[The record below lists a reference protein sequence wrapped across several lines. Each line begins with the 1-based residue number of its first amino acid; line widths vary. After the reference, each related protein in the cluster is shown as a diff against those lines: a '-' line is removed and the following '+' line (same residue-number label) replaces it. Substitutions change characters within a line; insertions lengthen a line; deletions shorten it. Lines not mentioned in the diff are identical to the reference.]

1 MAKIDEIIQ
10 LAREF
15 EATDIYMTDGMPLM
29 LRVNGK
35 LTRAPFQP
43 SQKEVEETIYEIL
56 NQKKIKAF
64 DDGEDINV
72 AFSTQ
77 NGNRQRIHVFRQR
90 KRIAAVVHLLCPEIP
105 SFEEN
110 EIFPQMKE
118 ILKVQEGL
126 IVIAGRQGSGRTTTA
141 ISMLEYLNQNSE
153 KHILMLENPV
163 EYLFTGKKSLIHQRE
178 TGRDTDSM
186 EKALKSAMY
195 EACDVIFVSEI
206 QDFAS
211 LQEILKLIE
220 AGNLVIAIV
229 DIAEGK
235 RVQNY
240 LLNLCPKDYRKR
252 MESQLECYIKAIIQ
266 QKQEQNPETGS
277 SETLSELMSTIED

>member
-10 LAREF
+10 LAREY

-29 LRVNGK
+29 LRINGK
-35 LTRAPFQP
+35 LARAPFQP

-64 DDGEDINV
+64 DDGEDLNV

-105 SFEEN
+105 AFEEN
-110 EIFPQMKE
+110 PIFPQMKE
-118 ILKVQEGL
+118 LLDLQEGL
-126 IVIAGRQGSGRTTTA
+126 IIISGKPGSGRTTTA
-141 ISMLEYLNQNSE
+141 ISMLEYLNQTSE

-163 EYLFTGKKSLIHQRE
+163 EYLFHGKKSLIHQRE
-178 TGRDTDSM
+178 TGRDVDSM
-186 EKALKSAMY
+186 NKALKSAMY
-195 EACDVIFVSEI
+195 ESCDVIFVSEI
-206 QDFAS
+206 RNYEN
-211 LQEILKLIE
+211 LQEILRLIE

-229 DIAEGK
+229 NIGEAK

-240 LLNLCPKDYRKR
+240 LLNLCPEERREHIED
-252 MESQLECYIKAIIQ
+252 QLESYTRGIIQ
-266 QKQEQNPETGS
+266 QKMIINEEESVAGWV
-277 SETLSELMSTIED
+277 SELMSIED

>member
-10 LAREF
+10 FAREF

-29 LRVNGK
+29 LRINGK
-35 LTRAPFQP
+35 LARAPFQP

-77 NGNRQRIHVFRQR
+77 NGNRQRIHVYRQR
-90 KRIAAVVHLLCPEIP
+90 KRIAAVVHLLCPDIP
-105 SFEEN
+105 VFEEN
-110 EIFPQMKE
+110 SIFPQMKD
-118 ILKVQEGL
+118 ILELQEGL
-126 IVIAGRQGSGRTTTA
+126 ILITGKQGSGRTTTVV
-141 ISMLEYLNQNSE
+141 SMLEYLNQTSE

-163 EYLFTGKKSLIHQRE
+163 EYLFNGKKSLIHQRE
-178 TGRDTDSM
+178 MGRDAESM

-195 EACDVIFVSEI
+195 ESCDVIFVSEI
-206 QDFAS
+206 KDFES
-211 LQEILKLIE
+211 LQEILRLIE

-229 DIAEGK
+229 NIAEAK
-235 RVQNY
+235 RAGNY
-240 LLNLCPKDYRKR
+240 LLSLCPEFCRNR
-252 MESQLECYIKAIIQ
+252 METQLESGIKAIIQ
-266 QKQEQNPETGS
+266 QKRVIDEGAGTAKI
-277 SETLSELMSTIED
+277 LSELISTIED